1 MLQRRTAMKRTSSLK
16 QGSSLKQAAPLR
28 QGGSL
33 KRGGSLRQGAPLK
46 QGASLKQTGFVRK
59 APVRP
64 PREER
69 ILRPAAALPA
79 GGRRGVPARITDTV
93 VAIPKQPREERP
105 HLLEMARDKS
115 CLFWFVAE
123 CRGSADAS
131 STVHAH
137 DNRLSANK
145 GRGYKAH
152 DWRGLRACFECHFA
166 YDQGKKHS
174 REEKNAAFD
183 EAYERQLAVWRE
195 IAASRSADP
204 RDCAAAQW
212 ALDRFEHFQRTRGLE
227 VAGVPAAAAGGGAG
241 RIPG

>member
-1 MLQRRTAMKRTSSLK
+1 MLQRRTPMKRTSSLK
-16 QGSSLKQAAPLR
+16 QGSPMK
-28 QGGSL
+28 
-33 KRGGSLRQGAPLK
+33 KGGSLRQGASLK
-46 QGASLKQTGFVRK
+46 RAGAALKQTAFARK

-69 ILRPAAALPA
+69 VLRPAAPLAA
-79 GGRRGVPARITDTV
+79 GARRGVPARITDTV
-93 VAIPKQPREERP
+93 VSIPKQPREERP

-115 CLFWFVAE
+115 CLFWFVAD
-123 CRGSADAS
+123 CRGSLDTS

-183 EAYERQLAVWRE
+183 AAYERQLAVWRE
-195 IAASRSADP
+195 IAASRSVDP
-204 RDCAAAQW
+204 RDRAAAQW
-212 ALDRFEHFQRTRGLE
+212 AIDRYEHFQRARGLE
-227 VAGVPAAAAGGGAG
+227 SAAVVAGVAEGGAG